1 MSARSRRRA
10 VNIVMFGLCGLCA
23 VVSLSFLF
31 AILGYIAAKGLGALS
46 LDFLTKLPK
55 PVGETGGG
63 IANSIVGSLKVV
75 GLAGAFGIPVGVA
88 GALYLAEF
96 GGSRAAFWIRYAADV
111 VNGVPSIV
119 MGIFAYSVVVLP
131 LRHFSGLAGS
141 VALAAILI
149 PMVLRTSEDF
159 IRQVPDSV
167 REAALALG
175 LPRWKVVL
183 RVVLPTAARG
193 IVTACLLALA
203 RVSGETAPLIF
214 TAFGNRYWDSGMMQ
228 PIATLPHTIFTYAI
242 APYADWHA
250 QAWAAACLLLM
261 FVLAV
266 NVAAR
271 FLLRPA
277 AGAQH

>member
-1 MSARSRRRA
+1 MSVRSRRGA
-10 VNIVMFGLCGLCA
+10 VNAAMFTLCGLCA

-31 AILGYIAAKGLGALS
+31 AILGYIAAKGFGALS
-46 LDFLTKLPK
+46 LDFLTRLPQ

-75 GLAGAFGIPVGVA
+75 GLAGVFGIPVGVA
-88 GALYLAEF
+88 GALYLAEY
-96 GGSRAAFWIRYAADV
+96 GGSKSAFWIRYAADV

-193 IVTACLLALA
+193 IITACLLALA

-214 TAFGNRYWDSGMMQ
+214 TAFGNRYWDSGMLQ
-228 PIATLPHTIFTYAI
+228 PVATLPHTIYTYAI

-266 NVAAR
+266 NVTAR